1 MQTRSNLYLLII
13 LSVGNLK
20 LSTLFTFFLA
30 VKRSI
35 KNRVKNILQI
45 HFSLWHSIKDKQ
57 HFPSK
62 ASIVNRWAEWIYC
75 PTPISY
81 QPNCPTNYSSLY
93 SAVLFYSDGRGLQ
106 MIFTCV
112 GCLFV
117 VGGVRVLLWIWL
129 WELSWSAILISAGL
143 WSNATSS
150 KSTLISAELVYR
162 PGDFTTTTA
171 QGRFWEVGGMNT
183 LVFALINFSEA
194 TVAWKTFGDQWI
206 DQSFEWLCESSKN
219 KSRSLVESKKQISV
233 FMKMLLIS

>member
-1 MQTRSNLYLLII
+1 MQHIRRAESAAHSFHKTASEDAAQLRNPLQKKEKKHANTIKPVSSYHNIFGWKPKAFHF
-13 LSVGNLK
+13 VH
-20 LSTLFTFFLA
+20 FFLA

-112 GCLFV
+112 GCFFV
-117 VGGVRVLLWIWL
+117 VGGVRALLWIWL

-171 QGRFWEVGGMNT
+171 QGRFWEVGGMNKDLST
-183 LVFALINFSEA
+183 L
-194 TVAWKTFGDQWI
+194 
-206 DQSFEWLCESSKN
+206 
-219 KSRSLVESKKQISV
+219 
-233 FMKMLLIS
+233 